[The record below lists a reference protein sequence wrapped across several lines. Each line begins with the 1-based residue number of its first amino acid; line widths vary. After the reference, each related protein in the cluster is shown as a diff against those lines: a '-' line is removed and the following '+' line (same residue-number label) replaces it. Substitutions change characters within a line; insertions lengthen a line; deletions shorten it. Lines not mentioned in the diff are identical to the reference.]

1 MKNHFY
7 LGRHLDNPQAEPN
20 DKPLF
25 YDPADLTTHAIV
37 TGMTGS
43 GKTGLCVTLLE
54 EAALQN
60 VPALIIDPKGD
71 LTNLLLHFPD
81 LAPQDFQPWIDP
93 ETARRADV
101 SVEQTAV
108 DTAKTWKDGL
118 AKWGMD
124 ANRVRA
130 LKNAAEFAVY
140 TPGSDAGIP
149 VSVLSSLAVPDLD
162 WRENRE
168 ILREKISSTVTA
180 LLGLIGESDIDP
192 LRSREHIL
200 LSHIFENAWSKG
212 KSLDLTELILQTQNP
227 PFDKLGAL
235 PLDTFFPAKARTS
248 LVMQL
253 NAILASPSF
262 ETWREGQ
269 ALDIPDLLYTP
280 DGRPRHSVFYLAHL
294 SETERMFFITLLLA
308 SVETWMR
315 TQGGTNSL
323 RALLYMDEIFGY
335 LPPQKNPP
343 SKQPL
348 LRMLKQARAFGVG
361 LLLATQNPVD
371 VDYKALSNAGSW
383 FIGKLQTERDKERL
397 LEGLD
402 SATGTL
408 NRAAYAKL
416 ISSLGKRAF
425 ILHNVHDKQ
434 PSLFRTRWAM
444 NYLAGPMTRTQI
456 PALNELAGASWDLVD
471 DDVMAADVPI
481 TATEPKSTGDTSTSL
496 SAGTLSSYQPVSVNG
511 SKRRRP
517 ERQRVARPHDGASS
531 TRPAIPASMG
541 EYFLPFNLSLME
553 AFELAR
559 RPMGAGAEQ
568 VGMLYRPTLLA
579 AATVRFLNRK
589 YDVDSEVSRSVL
601 VTNPDT
607 RGVVRWDDYAGKS
620 VDLGILAKVPAPQSR
635 FVSLTAPFDQSRL
648 MTALKRDFK
657 DWIYRAVS
665 VSARTNAA
673 LKVYAGPDVSKSEFI
688 RACAD
693 AARDKRD
700 AEIDKISAQYERKL
714 DTLENRLKREERELR
729 QDEDEFS
736 DRKME
741 EMGTHAENVMS
752 LFSKRRRRMTTSL
765 TKRRLTQQAKAD
777 VQESIEA
784 IDDLEDQIN
793 ALEAELKSRLDEIGD
808 RWGAV
813 VNQTSEVTINPT
825 KTNIFVD
832 NFGVAWMPYYLVET
846 GGETV
851 EVPAFGN

>member
-1 MKNHFY
+1 MNNHFY
-7 LGRHLDNPQAEPN
+7 LGRHLDNPQAEPG
-20 DKPLF
+20 DKDLF

-60 VPALIIDPKGD
+60 IPALIIDPKGD

-93 ETARRADV
+93 ETARRAGV
-101 SVEQTAV
+101 SVEKSAV
-108 DTAKTWKDGL
+108 DTARTWKEGL

-130 LKNAAEFAVY
+130 LKNAAQFSVY

-162 WRENRE
+162 WSENRE
-168 ILREKISSTVTA
+168 VLREKISSTVTA

-192 LRSREHIL
+192 LRSPEHIL

-212 KSLDLTELILQTQNP
+212 KSLDLTELILQTQTP

-235 PLDTFFPAKARTS
+235 PVDTFFPAKARTS

-253 NAILASPSF
+253 NAILAAPSF

-294 SETERMFFITLLLA
+294 SETERMFFITLLLS

-361 LLLATQNPVD
+361 LMLATQNPVD
-371 VDYKALSNAGSW
+371 VDYKALSNAGTW

-402 SATGTL
+402 SVTGEL
-408 NRAAYAKL
+408 NRQAYAKL

-456 PALNELAGASWDLVD
+456 PALNELVGAGWDVAD
-471 DDVMAADVPI
+471 DAGMAADVPAA
-481 TATEPKSTGDTSTSL
+481 ATQPTSTGDTL
-496 SAGTLSSYQPVSVNG
+496 ASYQPVSVSG
-511 SKRRRP
+511 QRRRP
-517 ERQRVARPHDGASS
+517 ERQRVASASNGSTS

-553 AFELAR
+553 AFDAAR
-559 RPMGAGAEQ
+559 RPMGADAEQ
-568 VGMLYRPTLLA
+568 VGMLYRPGLLA
-579 AATVRFLNRK
+579 AASVRFLDRK
-589 YDVDSEVSRSVL
+589 YGVDSEVKRTLLVL
-601 VTNPDT
+601 NPDA
-607 RGVVRWDDYAGKS
+607 RGVVRWDDYTGKS
-620 VDLGILAKVPAPQSR
+620 VDVSTLGKAPAPQSR
-635 FVSLTAPFDQSRL
+635 FVTLEPPFSDSKL
-648 MTALKRDFK
+648 MAALQRDFK
-657 DWIYRAVS
+657 DWVYRTVS
-665 VSARTNAA
+665 VKARANDA
-673 LKVYAGPDVSKSEFI
+673 LKVYAGPDVLKSEFV
-688 RACAD
+688 RACSD
-693 AARDKRD
+693 AARDSRD
-700 AEIDKISAQYERKL
+700 AEIDKISTQYERKL
-714 DTLENRLKREERELR
+714 DTLENRLKKEERELR
-729 QDEDEFS
+729 MDEDELA

-741 EMGTHAENVMS
+741 ELGTHAENVLS
-752 LFSKRRRRMTTSL
+752 LFSKRSRRMTTSL

-777 VQESIEA
+777 VQESIDA
-784 IDDLEDQIN
+784 IADLEKQIN
-793 ALEAELKSRLDEIGD
+793 ALEAELKSRLDEIGA

-813 VNQTSEVTINPT
+813 VNQISEVTINPT
-825 KTNIFVD
+825 RTNIFVD

-846 GGETV
+846 GGQTV
-851 EVPAFGN
+851 EVPAFG

>member
-7 LGRHLDNPQAEPN
+7 LGRHLDNPQAEPG
-20 DKPLF
+20 DKPIH

-60 VPALIIDPKGD
+60 IPALIIDPKGD

-81 LAPQDFQPWIDP
+81 LAPQDFAPWVDP
-93 ETARRADV
+93 ETARRSGV
-101 SVEQTAV
+101 SVEQSAVETARV
-108 DTAKTWKDGL
+108 WKEGL
-118 AKWGMD
+118 AKWD
-124 ANRVRA
+124 IDSSRVRA
-130 LKNAAEFAVY
+130 LKNAAQFSVF

-149 VSVLSSLAVPDLD
+149 VSVLSSLNVPDLD

-168 ILREKISSTVTA
+168 LLREKIASTVTA
-180 LLGLIGESDIDP
+180 LLGLLGEEDVDP
-192 LRSREHIL
+192 LQSREHIL
-200 LSHIFENAWSKG
+200 LSHIFEHAWSKG
-212 KSLDLTELILQTQNP
+212 KSLDLTELILQTQTP

-235 PLDTFFPAKARTS
+235 PLDTFFPAKLRTA
-248 LVMQL
+248 LVMRL

-294 SETERMFFITLLLA
+294 SETERMFFTTLLLT

-315 TQGGTNSL
+315 TQGGSNSL
-323 RALLYMDEIFGY
+323 RAIVYMDEIFGY

-348 LRMLKQARAFGVG
+348 LRLLKQARAFGVG
-361 LLLATQNPVD
+361 LMLATQNPVD
-371 VDYKALSNAGSW
+371 VDYKGLSNAGTW

-402 SATGTL
+402 SATGHL
-408 NRAAYAKL
+408 NRSAYNKL

-456 PALNELAGASWDLVD
+456 PALNELAGAEWDLAED
-471 DDVMAADVPI
+471 DMMAAS
-481 TATEPKSTGDTSTSL
+481 TSQTEPQPKSTSDASTSL
-496 SAGTLSSYQPVSVNG
+496 SAGTLSSYQPVSVKKT
-511 SKRRRP
+511 SRRRP
-517 ERQRVARPHDGASS
+517 ERRRVMTPSDGATQ
-531 TRPAIPASMG
+531 TRPAIPTGTM

-553 AFELAR
+553 AFEIAR
-559 RPMGAGAEQ
+559 RPMGADAEQ

-589 YDVDSEVSRSVL
+589 YNVDSEISRSIL
-601 VTNPDT
+601 VTNPDS

-620 VDLGILAKVPAPQSR
+620 VDMKTLGKVPAPQSR
-635 FVSLTAPFDQSRL
+635 FVTLEPPFDKKTTLTAIQ
-648 MTALKRDFK
+648 RDFK
-657 DWIYRAVS
+657 DWLYREVS
-665 VSARTNAA
+665 LKARANEK
-673 LKVYAGPDVSKSEFI
+673 LKIYAGPEVSKSEFM
-688 RACAD
+688 RLCAD
-693 AARDKRD
+693 AAREKRD
-700 AEIDKISAQYERKL
+700 AEIDKLSDRYERKL

-729 QDEDEFS
+729 QDEDELA

-752 LFSKRRRRMTTSL
+752 LFSRRRRRMTTSL

-784 IDDLEDQIN
+784 IDDLERQIRD
-793 ALEAELKSRLDEIGD
+793 LEAEFKEKLDEVGD
-808 RWGAV
+808 LWGAV
-813 VNQTSEVTINPT
+813 VNDTSEATITPT

-832 NFGVAWMPYYLVET
+832 EFGVAWMPYYLVES
-846 GGETV
+846 GGDVV
-851 EVPAFGN
+851 EVPAFG

>member
-1 MKNHFY
+1 MSNNHFY
-7 LGRHLDNPQAEPN
+7 LGRHLENPQAEPG

-25 YDPADLTTHAIV
+25 YNPADLTTHAIV

-81 LAPQDFQPWIDP
+81 LAPQDFEPWLDP
-93 ETARRADV
+93 ESARRAGV
-101 SVEQTAV
+101 SVEQTAIQ
-108 DTAKTWKDGL
+108 TAQTWKDGL

-361 LLLATQNPVD
+361 LVLATQNPVD

-425 ILHNVHDKQ
+425 ILHNVHNKQ
-434 PSLFRTRWAM
+434 PALFRTRWAM

-456 PALNELAGASWDLVD
+456 PALNELAGAGWDLVD
-471 DDVMAADVPI
+471 DDVMAASAPQTVSQPKSVDVPQAS
-481 TATEPKSTGDTSTSL
+481 ATE
-496 SAGTLSSYQPVSVNG
+496 TLASYQPVSVNG
-511 SKRRRP
+511 ASRRRP
-517 ERQRVARPHDGASS
+517 ERKRVARPHDGSTS
-531 TRPAIPASMG
+531 TRPAIPASVG
-541 EYFLPFNLSLME
+541 EFFLPFNLSLME

-559 RPMGAGAEQ
+559 RPMGADAEQ

-579 AATVRFLNRK
+579 AASVRFLNRK
-589 YDVDSEVSRSVL
+589 YGVDSEAARALL
-601 VTNPDT
+601 VQNPDP
-607 RGVVRWDDYAGKS
+607 RGVVRWDDYAGQS
-620 VDLGILAKVPAPQSR
+620 VDVDALAKVPAPQSR
-635 FVSLTAPFDQSRL
+635 FVSLDAPFSESKL
-648 MTALKRDFK
+648 MTALKRDFR
-657 DWIYRAVS
+657 DWIYRTVS
-665 VSARTNAA
+665 VTARANDV
-673 LKVYAGPDVSKSEFI
+673 LKVYAGPDISKSEFM
-688 RACAD
+688 RACSD

-700 AEIDKISAQYERKL
+700 AEINKVSAQYERKL

-729 QDEDEFS
+729 QDEDELA

-741 EMGTHAENVMS
+741 EMGTHAENVLS

-784 IDDLEDQIN
+784 IDDLEEQIN
-793 ALEAELKSRLDEIGD
+793 ALEAEFKSRLDEISD

-813 VNQTSEVTINPT
+813 VNQTSEVTITPT

-832 NFGVAWMPYYLVET
+832 YFGVAWMPYYLVET

>member
-1 MKNHFY
+1 MSDKQFY
-7 LGRHLDNPQAEPN
+7 LGRHLENPQAEPG
-20 DKPLF
+20 KKSLF
-25 YDPADLTTHAIV
+25 YDPSDLTTHAIV

-54 EAALQN
+54 EAALQGI
-60 VPALIIDPKGD
+60 PALIIDPKGD
-71 LTNLLLHFPD
+71 LTNLLLHFPN
-81 LAPQDFQPWIDP
+81 LAPQDFEPWVDS
-93 ETARRADV
+93 ETARRSGV
-101 SVEQTAV
+101 SVEQAAMKTAE
-108 DTAKTWKDGL
+108 TWKDGL
-118 AKWGMD
+118 EKWGID
-124 ANRVRA
+124 SSRLRA
-130 LKNAAEFAVY
+130 LKNAAQFAVY

-168 ILREKISSTVTA
+168 ILREKIASTVTA
-180 LLGLIGESDIDP
+180 LLGLLGENDIDP

-227 PFDKLGAL
+227 PFEKLGAL

-253 NAILASPSF
+253 NAILAAPSF

-294 SETERMFFITLLLA
+294 SDTERMFFVTLLFSA
-308 SVETWMR
+308 VETWMR
-315 TQGGTNSL
+315 TQGGAKSL
-323 RALLYMDEIFGY
+323 RALLYMDEIYGY

-343 SKQPL
+343 SKPPL

-361 LLLATQNPVD
+361 LMLATQNPVD

-383 FIGKLQTERDKERL
+383 FIGKLQTEQDKERL
-397 LEGLD
+397 LDGLD
-402 SATGTL
+402 SAAGGL
-408 NRAAYAKL
+408 NRQAYNKL

-425 ILHNVHDKQ
+425 ILHNVHEKQ

-456 PALNELAGASWDLVD
+456 PALNQLVGADWDADV
-471 DDVMAADVPI
+471 VMAADDSETVSK
-481 TATEPKSTGDTSTSL
+481 PKSTSE
-496 SAGTLSSYQPVSVNG
+496 TLASYQPVPVNG
-511 SKRRRP
+511 QRRRP
-517 ERQRVARPHDGASS
+517 KRKRVQRPHDGSS
-531 TRPAIPASMG
+531 ETRPVVPSG
-541 EYFLPFNLSLME
+541 FSEHYLPFNLSLVE
-553 AFELAR
+553 AFNAANR
-559 RPMGAGAEQ
+559 AMGTDAEQ

-579 AATVRFLNRK
+579 AATVRFLKPK
-589 YDVDSEVSRSVL
+589 YGVDSDLSRALL
-601 VTNPDT
+601 VTNVNA
-607 RGVVRWDDYAGKS
+607 RGVIRWEEAGREIQMNA
-620 VDLGILAKVPAPQSR
+620 LGRMPAPQSR
-635 FVSLTAPFDQSRL
+635 FVALEPPFSASKSLN
-648 MTALKRDFK
+648 ALKRDFK
-657 DWIYRAVS
+657 DWVYRSMTVR
-665 VSARTNAA
+665 ARANEA
-673 LKVYAGPDVSKSEFI
+673 LKVYAGPDVSKSEFM

-700 AEIDKISAQYERKL
+700 AEIDKISTKFERKL

-729 QDEDEFS
+729 QDEDELS

-765 TKRRLTQQAKAD
+765 TKRRLTQQAKSD
-777 VQESIEA
+777 VEESIEA
-784 IDDLEDQIN
+784 IDDYERQIRDLET
-793 ALEAELKSRLDEIGD
+793 ELKAKLDEIGD
-808 RWGAV
+808 RWGDV
-813 VNQTSEVTINPT
+813 VNDISEVTIAAT

-832 NFGVAWMPYYLVET
+832 DFGVAWMPYYLVET

-851 EVPAFGN
+851 EVPAFG

>member
-7 LGRHLDNPQAEPN
+7 LGRHLDNPQAEPS
-20 DKPLF
+20 DKPLT

-60 VPALIIDPKGD
+60 IPALIIDPKGD

-93 ETARRADV
+93 ETARRAGV
-101 SVEQTAV
+101 SVEQSAVETARI
-108 DTAKTWKDGL
+108 WKEGL

-124 ANRVRA
+124 SARVRA
-130 LKNAAEFAVY
+130 LKNAAQFSIF

-168 ILREKISSTVTA
+168 LLREKIASTVTA
-180 LLGLIGESDIDP
+180 LLGLIGNEDVDP
-192 LRSREHIL
+192 LQSREHIL

-212 KSLDLTELILQTQNP
+212 KSLDLTELILQTQTP
-227 PFDKLGAL
+227 PFDKLGVL
-235 PLDTFFPAKARTS
+235 PLDAFFPAKDRTA
-248 LVMQL
+248 LVMRL

-294 SETERMFFITLLLA
+294 SETERMFFTTLLLT

-323 RALLYMDEIFGY
+323 RAIVYMDEIFGY

-348 LRMLKQARAFGVG
+348 LRLLKQARAFGVG
-361 LLLATQNPVD
+361 LMLATQNPVD
-371 VDYKALSNAGSW
+371 VDYKGLSNAGTW

-402 SATGTL
+402 SATGHL
-408 NRAAYAKL
+408 NRQAYNKL

-456 PALNELAGASWDLVD
+456 PALNDLAGASWDLAEA
-471 DDVMAADVPI
+471 DVMAADLST
-481 TATEPKSTGDTSTSL
+481 TAPQTESTSD
-496 SAGTLSSYQPVSVNG
+496 TLSSYQPVSVKRT
-511 SKRRRP
+511 SPRRPQRRR
-517 ERQRVARPHDGASS
+517 VMTASDGA
-531 TRPAIPASMG
+531 TQARPAIPTGIG

-559 RPMGAGAEQ
+559 RPLGADAEQ
-568 VGMLYRPTLLA
+568 IGMRYRPTLLA
-579 AATVRFLNRK
+579 AATVRFLDRK
-589 YDVDSEVSRSVL
+589 YGVDSEVKRAVL
-601 VTNPDT
+601 VPNPDP
-607 RGVVRWDDYAGKS
+607 RGVVRWDDYAGKDI
-620 VDLGILAKVPAPQSR
+620 DLKMLGKVPAPQSR
-635 FVSLTAPFDQSRL
+635 FVALGAPFDQKTVL
-648 MTALKRDFK
+648 NAIQRDFK
-657 DWIYRAVS
+657 DWLYRAVS
-665 VSARTNAA
+665 LKARANVT
-673 LKVYAGPDVSKSEFI
+673 LKIYAGPDVSKSEFM
-688 RACAD
+688 RLCAD
-693 AARDKRD
+693 AAREKRD
-700 AEIDKISAQYERKL
+700 IEIDKLSDRYERKL
-714 DTLENRLKREERELR
+714 DTLENRLKREERELK
-729 QDEDEFS
+729 QDEEELA

-741 EMGTHAENVMS
+741 EMGTHAENVLS
-752 LFSKRRRRMTTSL
+752 LFSRRRRRMTTSL

-777 VQESIEA
+777 VEESLDA
-784 IDDLEDQIN
+784 IDDLEEQIEK
-793 ALEAELKSRLDEIGD
+793 LEAELKQKLDEIND
-808 RWGAV
+808 RWGEI
-813 VNQTSEVTINPT
+813 VNEISEVTLTPT

-832 NFGVAWMPYYLVET
+832 EFGVAWMPYYLVET

-851 EVPAFGN
+851 EVPAFG

>member
-1 MKNHFY
+1 MSDKKFY
-7 LGRHLDNPQAEPN
+7 LGRHLENPQAEPG
-20 DKPLF
+20 KKSLF

-81 LAPQDFQPWIDP
+81 LAPQDFEPWIDSENARRSGKSIA
-93 ETARRADV
+93 ETAI
-101 SVEQTAV
+101 STAQ
-108 DTAKTWKDGL
+108 TWKEGL
-118 AKWGMD
+118 AKWGVD
-124 ANRVRA
+124 SARVRA
-130 LKNAAEFAVY
+130 LKNAAQFSVF

-168 ILREKISSTVTA
+168 ILREKIASTVTA
-180 LLGLIGESDIDP
+180 LLGLLGESDIDP

-200 LSHIFENAWSKG
+200 LSHIFENAWSNG

-253 NAILASPSF
+253 NAILAAPSF

-280 DGRPRHSVFYLAHL
+280 EGKPRHSVFYLAHL
-294 SETERMFFITLLLA
+294 SETERMFFVTLLFSA
-308 SVETWMR
+308 VETWMR
-315 TQGGTNSL
+315 TQGGSNSL
-323 RALLYMDEIFGY
+323 RALLYMDEIYGY

-343 SKQPL
+343 SKPPL

-361 LLLATQNPVD
+361 LMLATQNPVD

-397 LEGLD
+397 LDGLD
-402 SATGTL
+402 SAAGGL
-408 NRAAYAKL
+408 NRQAYAKL

-456 PALNELAGASWDLVD
+456 PALNELVGARWDADV
-471 DDVMAADVPI
+471 VMAADAPEAVSKPR
-481 TATEPKSTGDTSTSL
+481 AESE
-496 SAGTLSSYQPVSVNG
+496 TLASYQPVSVNG
-511 SKRRRP
+511 QRRRP
-517 ERQRVARPHDGASS
+517 ERQRVKSPHDGSS
-531 TRPAIPASMG
+531 TTRPAIPASIG

-553 AFELAR
+553 AFA
-559 RPMGAGAEQ
+559 AAERALSADAQQ

-579 AATVRFLNRK
+579 AATVRFLDRK
-589 YDVDSEVSRSVL
+589 YGVDSEVARSLL
-601 VTNPDT
+601 VQNPDP
-607 RGVVRWDDYAGKS
+607 RGVVRWDDFAGKN
-620 VDLGILAKVPAPQSR
+620 VDVSALGKVPAPQAR
-635 FVSLTAPFDQSRL
+635 FLTLEPPFSDSKV
-648 MTALKRDFK
+648 MTALERDFK
-657 DWIYRAVS
+657 DWLYRAVT
-665 VSARTNAA
+665 VKARANET
-673 LKVYAGPDVSKSEFI
+673 LKIYAGPDVSKSEFI
-688 RACAD
+688 RACSD
-693 AARDKRD
+693 AARDSRD

-714 DTLENRLKREERELR
+714 DTLENRLKKEERELR
-729 QDEDEFS
+729 MDEDELS
-736 DRKME
+736 DRKLE

-752 LFSKRRRRMTTSL
+752 LFSKRRRRLTTSL

-777 VQESIEA
+777 VEESIEA
-784 IDDLEDQIN
+784 IDDLENQIN
-793 ALEAELKSRLDEIGD
+793 ALEADLKVRLDEIGD
-808 RWGAV
+808 RWGDV

-832 NFGVAWMPYYLVET
+832 NFGVAWMPFYLVEV
-846 GGETV
+846 GGEEV
-851 EVPAFGN
+851 EVPAFG

>member
-7 LGRHLDNPQAEPN
+7 LGRHLDNPKAEPN
-20 DKPLF
+20 DKPLH
-25 YDPADLTTHAIV
+25 YDPADLTTHAII

-43 GKTGLCVTLLE
+43 GKTGLCITLLE

-60 VPALIIDPKGD
+60 IPALIIDPKGD

-93 ETARRADV
+93 ETARRSGV
-101 SVEQTAV
+101 SVEQSAVETARV
-108 DTAKTWKDGL
+108 WKDGL

-124 ANRVRA
+124 SARVRA
-130 LKNAAEFAVY
+130 LKNAAQFSVY

-168 ILREKISSTVTA
+168 LLREKIASTVTA
-180 LLGLIGESDIDP
+180 LLGLLGEEDIDP
-192 LRSREHIL
+192 LQSREHIL
-200 LSHIFENAWSKG
+200 LSHILEYAWSRG
-212 KSLDLTELILQTQNP
+212 KSLDLTELILQTQTP

-235 PLDTFFPAKARTS
+235 PLNTFFPAKARTS

-253 NAILASPSF
+253 NAILAAPSF

-294 SETERMFFITLLLA
+294 SETERMFFTTLLLTA
-308 SVETWMR
+308 VETWMR
-315 TQGGTNSL
+315 TQGGSNSL
-323 RALLYMDEIFGY
+323 RAIVYMDEIFGY
-335 LPPQKNPP
+335 IPPQRNPP

-361 LLLATQNPVD
+361 LMLATQNPVD
-371 VDYKALSNAGSW
+371 VDYKGLSNAGTW

-402 SATGTL
+402 SATGHL
-408 NRAAYAKL
+408 NRQAYNKL
-416 ISSLGKRAF
+416 ISALGKRAF

-456 PALNELAGASWDLVD
+456 PALNELVGAGWDLAE
-471 DDVMAADVPI
+471 DDVMAAPAAH
-481 TATEPKSTGDTSTSL
+481 TPTEPQDTSD
-496 SAGTLSSYQPVSVNG
+496 TLSSYQPVSVNG
-511 SKRRRP
+511 APRRRP
-517 ERQRVARPHDGASS
+517 ERRRVASPSDGATQ
-531 TRPAIPASMG
+531 TRPAIPAG
-541 EYFLPFNLSLME
+541 VAEYFLPFNLSLME
-553 AFELAR
+553 AFEAAR
-559 RPMGAGAEQ
+559 RPMGADAEQ

-589 YDVDSEVSRSVL
+589 YNVDSEVSRSVL
-601 VTNPDT
+601 VTNPDS
-607 RGVVRWDDYAGKS
+607 RGVVRWDDYADNN
-620 VDLGILAKVPAPQSR
+620 VDAKTLGKVPAPQSR
-635 FVSLTAPFDQSRL
+635 FVTLDAPFDKKTTLNAIQ
-648 MTALKRDFK
+648 RDFK
-657 DWIYRAVS
+657 DWLYRS
-665 VSARTNAA
+665 VTLKARANDT
-673 LKVYAGPDVSKSEFI
+673 LKVYAGPDVSRSEFM
-688 RACAD
+688 RLCAD
-693 AARDKRD
+693 AAREKRD
-700 AEIDKISAQYERKL
+700 AEIDKLSDRYERKL

-729 QDEDEFS
+729 QDEDELA

-741 EMGTHAENVMS
+741 EMGTHAENVLS

-777 VQESIEA
+777 VEESLDA
-784 IDDLEDQIN
+784 IDDLEAQIRDM
-793 ALEAELKSRLDEIGD
+793 EADLKAKLDEVSD

-813 VNQTSEVTINPT
+813 VNDTSEVTITPT

-832 NFGVAWMPYYLVET
+832 EFGVAWMPYYLVES
-846 GGETV
+846 GGQTV
-851 EVPAFGN
+851 EVPAFG

>member
-7 LGRHLDNPQAEPN
+7 LGRYLDNPQAEPD
-20 DKPLF
+20 DKPIY

-60 VPALIIDPKGD
+60 IPALIIDPKGD

-93 ETARRADV
+93 ETARRAGI
-101 SVEQTAV
+101 SIKQSAAETARV
-108 DTAKTWKDGL
+108 WKEGL
-118 AKWGMD
+118 AKWNID
-124 ANRVRA
+124 SARVRA
-130 LKNAAEFAVY
+130 LKNAAQFSIF

-149 VSVLSSLAVPDLD
+149 VSVLSSLNVPDLD

-168 ILREKISSTVTA
+168 LLREKIASTVTA
-180 LLGLIGESDIDP
+180 LLGLIGEDDIDP
-192 LRSREHIL
+192 LQSREHIL
-200 LSHIFENAWSKG
+200 LSHIFEYAWKRG
-212 KSLDLTELILQTQNP
+212 KSLDLTELILQTQTP

-235 PLDTFFPAKARTS
+235 PLDTFFPAKDRTA
-248 LVMQL
+248 LVMRL

-269 ALDIPDLLYTP
+269 ALDVPDLLYTP

-294 SETERMFFITLLLA
+294 SETERMFFTTLLLT

-323 RALLYMDEIFGY
+323 RAIVYMDEIFGY
-335 LPPQKNPP
+335 IPPQKNPP

-361 LLLATQNPVD
+361 LMLATQNPVD
-371 VDYKALSNAGSW
+371 VDYKALSNAGTW

-408 NRAAYAKL
+408 NRQAYNKL

-434 PSLFRTRWAM
+434 SSLFRTRWAM

-456 PALNELAGASWDLVD
+456 PALNELAGASWDLAE
-471 DDVMAADVPI
+471 DDVMAAD
-481 TATEPKSTGDTSTSL
+481 ASTTDAKPQVTSEAAPS
-496 SAGTLSSYQPVSVNG
+496 SADTLSSYQPVSVKG

-517 ERQRVARPHDGASS
+517 ERRRVSSPSDGATQ
-531 TRPAIPASMG
+531 TRPALPTGVS

-553 AFELAR
+553 AFDAAR
-559 RPMGAGAEQ
+559 RPMGADAEQ

-579 AATVRFLNRK
+579 AATVRFVNRK
-589 YDVDSEVSRSVL
+589 HNVDSEVSRSIL
-601 VTNPDT
+601 VPNPDP
-607 RGVVRWDDYAGKS
+607 RGVVRWDDYADKS
-620 VDLGILAKVPAPQSR
+620 VDLSALGKMPAPQSR
-635 FVSLTAPFDQSRL
+635 FVTLDAPFDKKTTLNAIQ
-648 MTALKRDFK
+648 RDFK
-657 DWIYRAVS
+657 DWLYREVTLK
-665 VSARTNAA
+665 ARTNEK
-673 LKVYAGPDVSKSEFI
+673 LKIYAGPDLSKSEFM
-688 RACAD
+688 RLCAD
-693 AARDKRD
+693 AAREKRD
-700 AEIDKISAQYERKL
+700 AEIDKLSARYGSKL

-729 QDEDEFS
+729 QDEDELT

-741 EMGTHAENVMS
+741 EMGTHAENVLS
-752 LFSKRRRRMTTSL
+752 LFSKRRRRITTSL
-765 TKRRLTQQAKAD
+765 TKHRLTQQAKAD
-777 VQESIEA
+777 VEESIEA
-784 IDDLEDQIN
+784 IDDLEDQIRDM
-793 ALEAELKSRLDEIGD
+793 ETELKEKLDEVSD
-808 RWGAV
+808 RWGEV
-813 VNQTSEVTINPT
+813 VNEISETTLTST

-832 NFGVAWMPYYLVET
+832 ELGVAWMPYYLIESA
-846 GGETV
+846 GETV
-851 EVPAFGN
+851 EVPAFG